1 LEIESDVSSAGNGS
15 LIKTMQSDR
24 ENDMKDLITR
34 IVQAMVDKPDQVE
47 ITEIKGQN
55 TTVMELRVDKSDL
68 GKVIGK
74 KGNNAKAIR
83 DILYAASAK
92 KRQRV
97 TLEIVE

>member
-1 LEIESDVSSAGNGS
+1 
-15 LIKTMQSDR
+15 
-24 ENDMKDLITR
+24 MKDLIKR
-34 IVQAMVDKPDQVE
+34 IIQAMVDYPEQVE

-55 TTVMELRVDKSDL
+55 TTVLELKVAKSDL

-74 KGNNAKAIR
+74 KGNNARAVR

-92 KRQRV
+92 KRMRV

>member
-1 LEIESDVSSAGNGS
+1 MDA
-15 LIKTMQSDR
+15 TQPDR
-24 ENDMKDLITR
+24 INDMKDLVIR
-34 IVQAMVDKPDQVE
+34 IVKAMVDDPEEVE

-55 TTVMELRVDKSDL
+55 TTVLELRVAKSDL

>member
-1 LEIESDVSSAGNGS
+1 
-15 LIKTMQSDR
+15 
-24 ENDMKDLITR
+24 
-34 IVQAMVDKPDQVE
+34 MVDYPERVE

-55 TTVMELRVDKSDL
+55 TTVLELKVAKSDL

-83 DILYAASAK
+83 DILYAVSAK
-92 KRQRV
+92 NRKRV